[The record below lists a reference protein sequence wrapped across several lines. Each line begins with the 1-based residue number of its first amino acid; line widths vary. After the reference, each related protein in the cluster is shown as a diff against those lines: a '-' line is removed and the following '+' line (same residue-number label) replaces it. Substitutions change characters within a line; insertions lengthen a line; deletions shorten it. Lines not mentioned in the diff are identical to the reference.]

1 MNEWM
6 LLVELKVVLV
16 TLLTLTECT
25 EQCSAETTYQPVQGI
40 QQVMAQPAEHRDFH
54 LALQGLE
61 RCLNLPPGPCR
72 GLDVC
77 RLRHTR
83 CDLGQTSDCILLICG
98 NQQHSTTER
107 NIDVGSLCFQYL
119 TIIATAYNCGCAL
132 VFGRNRR
139 ARSGVSHLLR
149 QLWQGS
155 HSTDT
160 IHDYYHE

>member
-61 RCLNLPPGPCR
+61 RCLNLPLALAAGSTSAACVT
-72 GLDVC
+72 LDATLAKRAIASFSSAGTSSTALLKGTLTWVPYAFSTSQSLPQRTTVDVLWSLGAIDALAVGC
-77 RLRHTR
+77 HT
-83 CDLGQTSDCILLICG
+83 
-98 NQQHSTTER
+98 
-107 NIDVGSLCFQYL
+107 F
-119 TIIATAYNCGCAL
+119 
-132 VFGRNRR
+132 
-139 ARSGVSHLLR
+139 
-149 QLWQGS
+149 
-155 HSTDT
+155 
-160 IHDYYHE
+160 